1 MICISE
7 MCHNSIIF
15 SLIIVENVDP
25 AVVGLNLGN
34 LLKIIQT
41 NKKIRMTVKLRNS
54 HPEKTSG
61 WLLPK
66 VIKCFSKLGCA
77 WMCVL
82 PSS

>member
-1 MICISE
+1 

-25 AVVGLNLGN
+25 AVVGLSLGN

-54 HPEKTSG
+54 HPEKINM
-61 WLLPK
+61 K
-66 VIKCFSKLGCA
+66 RN
-77 WMCVL
+77 
-82 PSS
+82 